1 MGNTSILRGL
11 EPDKLISHEGSIN
24 PYESEG
30 G

>member
-1 MGNTSILRGL
+1 MGNNSILRGL
-11 EPDKLISHEGSIN
+11 EDKLISHEGSIN